1 MKKIW
6 LNKNYLVKLA
16 GKCTAYLFSFLGF
29 IETFVPL
36 SEIVPKSWP
45 FLCKLLLSFSILI
58 VSWVIFFII
67 CAIWFKKQK
76 RLPIFKVNNNCH
88 VYVQY
93 GDIFSEDEVNNP
105 NERRNIVIPV
115 NRCFD
120 TIVDN
125 DLVSEKSLHG
135 ITLKKMYADGIY
147 NENTLNKALL
157 DDLMNRQKLK
167 VDTLTQA
174 EKRKGNLYRFELGTI
189 AEINESDTCTF
200 FFLALSTFNSNL
212 IACTKQ
218 EDYVIAMQRL
228 IEYCSERSQGYPIVM
243 PLIGA
248 GLSKT
253 KNDERSMLEFIVKL
267 LKMNKNIIN
276 SDVHI
281 VVRNNCE
288 ETVSITEL

>member
-1 MKKIW
+1 
-6 LNKNYLVKLA
+6 
-16 GKCTAYLFSFLGF
+16 
-29 IETFVPL
+29 
-36 SEIVPKSWP
+36 
-45 FLCKLLLSFSILI
+45 
-58 VSWVIFFII
+58 
-67 CAIWFKKQK
+67 
-76 RLPIFKVNNNCH
+76 
-88 VYVQY
+88 
-93 GDIFSEDEVNNP
+93 
-105 NERRNIVIPV
+105 
-115 NRCFD
+115 
-120 TIVDN
+120 
-125 DLVSEKSLHG
+125 
-135 ITLKKMYADGIY
+135 MYAYGIY

-157 DDLMNRQKLK
+157 DDLLNRQKLK
-167 VDTLTQA
+167 VDTLTRA

-189 AEINESDTCTF
+189 AEIYESDTCTF
-200 FFLALSTFNSNL
+200 FFLALSRFNSNL

-218 EDYVIAMQRL
+218 EDYMIAIQRL

-281 VVRNNCE
+281 VVRNNGE

>member
-6 LNKNYLVKLA
+6 VNKNYIVMLA
-16 GKCTAYLFSFLGF
+16 CKWTTYLFSFLGF
-29 IETFVPL
+29 IGTFVSL
-36 SEIVPKSWP
+36 GEIIPESWS
-45 FLCKLLLSFSILI
+45 FLCRLLLSFLILV
-58 VSWVIFFII
+58 VSWMILLIMCVL
-67 CAIWFKKQK
+67 WFEKQK
-76 RLPIFKVNNNCH
+76 RFPIFKVNNNFH

-93 GDIFSEDEVNNP
+93 GDVFSENEVVNP

-135 ITLKKMYADGIY
+135 MAFKKIYADGIY
-147 NENTLNKALL
+147 DEDTLNKALL
-157 DDLMNRQKLK
+157 DDLTNRQRLK
-167 VDTLTQA
+167 ADTLIRT
-174 EKRKGNLYRFELGTI
+174 EKRGGNLNRFQPGTI
-189 AEINESDTCTF
+189 AEIHESNTCTF
-200 FFLALSTFNSNL
+200 FFLALSKFDSNL
-212 IACTKQ
+212 TGHTTQ
-218 EDYVIAMQRL
+218 EEYVLALQRL
-228 IEYCSERSQGYPIVM
+228 IEYCSDRSQGYPIVI

-267 LKMNKNIIN
+267 LKMNKSIIN

-281 VVRNNCE
+281 VVRNNGE

>member
-6 LNKNYLVKLA
+6 LNKKYIVILA
-16 GKCTAYLFSFLGF
+16 CKWTTYLFSFLGF
-29 IETFVPL
+29 IGTFVSL
-36 SEIVPKSWP
+36 NEIVPESWS
-45 FLCKLLLSFSILI
+45 FLHRLLLSFSILV
-58 VSWVIFFII
+58 VSWMILLII
-67 CAIWFKKQK
+67 CASLFIKQK

-93 GDIFSEDEVNNP
+93 GDVFSEDEVNNP

-167 VDTLTQA
+167 VDTLTRA

-189 AEINESDTCTF
+189 AEIYESDTCTF

-218 EDYVIAMQRL
+218 EDYVIAIQRL

-281 VVRNNCE
+281 VVRNNGQ

>member
-6 LNKNYLVKLA
+6 LNKNYIVMLA
-16 GKCTAYLFSFLGF
+16 CKWTTYFFSILGF
-29 IETFVPL
+29 IGTFVSL
-36 SEIVPKSWP
+36 SEIVPDSWS
-45 FLCKLLLSFSILI
+45 FLRRLLLSVSILV
-58 VSWVIFFII
+58 VSWMIFLIV
-67 CAIWFKKQK
+67 CALWFKKQK
-76 RLPIFKVNNNCH
+76 RLPVFKVNNNCH

-135 ITLKKMYADGIY
+135 VTLKKLYADGIY

-157 DDLMNRQKLK
+157 DDLINRQKLK
-167 VDTLTQA
+167 ADSLTRSK
-174 EKRKGNLYRFELGTI
+174 KRKGNLNRFQLGTV
-189 AEINESDTCTF
+189 AEIYESDTCTF
-200 FFLALSTFNSNL
+200 FFLALSTFNSKL
-212 IACTKQ
+212 IACTPQ
-218 EDYVIAMQRL
+218 EDYVIAIQRL

-281 VVRNNCE
+281 VVRNNGE

>member
-1 MKKIW
+1 MNKKYIAM
-6 LNKNYLVKLA
+6 LA
-16 GKCTAYLFSFLGF
+16 LKWTTYLFSFLGF
-29 IETFVPL
+29 IGTFVSF

-45 FLCKLLLSFSILI
+45 FLCRLLLSFSILI
-58 VSWVIFFII
+58 VSWMIFFII
-67 CAIWFKKQK
+67 FAVWFKKQK

-93 GDIFSEDEVNNP
+93 GDVFSEDEVNNP

-135 ITLKKMYADGIY
+135 ITLNKMYADGIY

-157 DDLMNRQKLK
+157 DDLKNRQKLK
-167 VDTLTQA
+167 AEKLTRS
-174 EKRKGNLYRFELGTI
+174 EKRKGNLNRFQLGTI
-189 AEINESDTCTF
+189 AEIYDSDTCTF

-218 EDYVIAMQRL
+218 EDYVIAIQRL

-281 VVRNNCE
+281 VVRNNGE